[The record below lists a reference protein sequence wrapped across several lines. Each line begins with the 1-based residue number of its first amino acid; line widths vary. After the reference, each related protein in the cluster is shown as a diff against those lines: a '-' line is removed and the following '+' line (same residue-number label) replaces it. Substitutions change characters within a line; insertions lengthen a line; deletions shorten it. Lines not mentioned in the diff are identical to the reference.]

1 MNLSVIFRY
10 KKYEVKKRQEYK
22 NISGLDISYDSYSD
36 IRNEFI
42 SSLFLDLYFPF
53 SFVLFLLLICFCTVG
68 NHFDFYYF

>member
-53 SFVLFLLLICFCTVG
+53 SSDKDDIK
-68 NHFDFYYF
+68 YFINTIFI